1 MKLSNEIRSLLQ
13 VMLDLNA
20 SDIYL
25 TADAEPMYRIH
36 GEMKA
41 VGGDKLDSTDTER
54 ITKSILG
61 EENYNLYLQSNE
73 YNLAVYDKVLGRFRV
88 NCLRQRGNAA
98 IVIRQIKSIIP
109 SIEELNLPETLKNIS
124 ALQRGLVLIVGA
136 TGSGKSTT
144 LASMVDHRNKT
155 LSGHIVT
162 VEDPI
167 EFVHSHKKS
176 IITQREIGLDTQDYH
191 IALKN
196 ALRQAPDVV
205 VIGEVR
211 DSVTMEAAVNFA
223 ETGHLCLAT
232 IHSNNAN
239 QALERVMSFF
249 PLERHRQIYMQ
260 LSLNLAAVIG
270 QRLIKKSGSEG
281 RVPAIELL
289 LDSSR
294 VKDLILKGEIGE
306 LKSVMESSETLGMQT
321 FDGALYAL
329 YKSGKISLDDALKNA
344 DSVNNLRVKIKL
356 SESGDKTLK
365 SGEATKLVLE
375 DDAPAESSWDS
386 NRR

>member
-1 MKLSNEIRSLLQ
+1 MKLTNEIRSLLQ
-13 VMLDLNA
+13 VMLDLGA

-25 TADAEPMYRIH
+25 TAEAEPMYRVH
-36 GEMKA
+36 GEIRA
-41 VGGDKLDSTDTER
+41 VGGDKFEGSDTER
-54 ITKSILG
+54 IAKSILG
-61 EENYNLYLQSNE
+61 DDNYQSFLKSNE
-73 YNLAVYDKVLGRFRV
+73 YNLAIYDKGLGRFRV
-88 NCLRQRGNAA
+88 NCLRQRGSAA
-98 IVIRQIKSIIP
+98 VVIRQIKSLIP
-109 SIEELNLPETLKNIS
+109 TLEELNLPETLKSIAS
-124 ALQRGLVLIVGA
+124 LRRGLVLIVGA

-144 LASMVDHRNKT
+144 LASMIDYRNSNG
-155 LSGHIVT
+155 SGHIVT

-167 EFVHSHKKS
+167 EFVHSHKQS

-196 ALRQAPDVV
+196 ALRQAPDVI
-205 VIGEVR
+205 VIGEIR

-249 PLERHRQIYMQ
+249 PMERHRQIYMQ

-289 LDSSR
+289 LDSPR
-294 VKDLILKGEIGE
+294 MKDLIIKGEIGE
-306 LKSVMESSETLGMQT
+306 LKTVMESSETLGMQT
-321 FDGALYAL
+321 FDGALFSL
-329 YKSGKISLDDALKNA
+329 YKNGKISLDDALENA

-356 SESGDKTLK
+356 AEGGEKALK
-365 SGEATKLVLE
+365 SNEATKLVLE
-375 DDAPAESSWDS
+375 DDAPSESRWDN

>member
-41 VGGDKLDSTDTER
+41 VGGDKLDSADTER

-61 EENYNLYLQSNE
+61 EESYNLYLQSNE

-356 SESGDKTLK
+356 SESGDKAIK